1 MAPHQGKKELNLS
14 HVMIERQPEEID
26 YTVALASSPSQRVFP
41 QLREHALQLVLLLFV
56 GFRRQLGLPN
66 L

>member
-1 MAPHQGKKELNLS
+1 
-14 HVMIERQPEEID
+14 MIERQPEEID
-26 YTVALASSPSQRVFP
+26 YTVALASAPSQRVFP